1 MLTKS
6 ILLIKPHI
14 YKILYSRIWHFLHE
28 QLFHFKRHFCATSQA
43 KINKSTRA
51 HWKTE
56 EKYTYNEEPSSL
68 QSCLTEEAE
77 PRPQS
82 LLRSQYTAMKMGSL
96 QSRFYGYELTKN
108 TCLAPTYTTSVL
120 SHIAINRRI
129 SIYFRS
135 MHFFTYYLT
144 GNLPAQLPFEW
155 N

>member
-1 MLTKS
+1 MNNS
-6 ILLIKPHI
+6 
-14 YKILYSRIWHFLHE
+14 SN
-28 QLFHFKRHFCATSQA
+28 FKRHFCATRQNK
-43 KINKSTRA
+43 KINKSIKWPI
-51 HWKTE
+51 WKTE

-68 QSCLTEEAE
+68 QSCLSLKRQE

-82 LLRSQYTAMKMGSL
+82 LLCSQYTAMKMGSL

-120 SHIAINRRI
+120 SHIATNRRI

-144 GNLPAQLPFEW
+144 GNLPAQLPFEYEIRKCTGFRIRSTTSESLQFTS
-155 N
+155 